1 MLVYFSNELGL
12 ARTERGQ
19 PAFPGASP
27 IRQDCMERERERVHK
42 ARNVFFAQQ
51 CVISLLVLH
60 LQMFCPGASCPGI
73 TRNRMIVVQ
82 IWQKVAPFDYNG

>member
-27 IRQDCMERERERVHK
+27 IRQDCMEREREC
-42 ARNVFFAQQ
+42 AQSTK
-51 CVISLLVLH
+51 CFLH
-60 LQMFCPGASCPGI
+60 TAVCHFSPGITFEQMFCPGASCPGPYHSESDDCSPNLAKGR
-73 TRNRMIVVQ
+73 T
-82 IWQKVAPFDYNG
+82 FGL